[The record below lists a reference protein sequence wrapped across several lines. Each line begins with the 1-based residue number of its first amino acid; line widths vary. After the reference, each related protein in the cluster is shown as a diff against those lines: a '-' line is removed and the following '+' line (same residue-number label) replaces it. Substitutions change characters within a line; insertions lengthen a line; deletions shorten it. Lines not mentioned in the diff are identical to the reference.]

1 MSSDAPK
8 LIIDSDWKNQA
19 QAEKQRLEQQAAAK
33 KPAPGAEGEDDMP
46 QELSILHLV
55 EMLSMQALSYMG
67 AVPDPRT
74 GKAMISLEYAKLHID
89 LLGILEEKTKGNL
102 NKEEQAALSGSVSE
116 LRMHF
121 VTIQQAVAKAVAEG
135 RIQPQSGAPIGS
147 GPMTAGPGMSGP
159 GGPKGP
165 SIITG

>member
-1 MSSDAPK
+1 
-8 LIIDSDWKNQA
+8 
-19 QAEKQRLEQQAAAK
+19 
-33 KPAPGAEGEDDMP
+33 
-46 QELSILHLV
+46 
-55 EMLSMQALSYMG
+55 
-67 AVPDPRT
+67 
-74 GKAMISLEYAKLHID
+74 MISLEYAKLHID